1 MLDTASD
8 ISIGRI
14 EFLENI
20 RLARKT
26 TTVQG
31 VGGEGVFEVE
41 GDFSLDEKHFLT
53 LFASAPSEL
62 PPGIVALIENKHLA
76 ELSVSLDYAQA
87 HPGAPLQDAIAFGS
101 CPREGAAHLGLRTP
115 PLAGLAVYFLIS
127 GSATGLSVV
136 VETLTFIKVALSLFL
151 SLLVWMVLQ
160 WVHTAPLSN
169 ARPPVRDG
177 AMAQALTSLTD
188 RKIQH
193 ALCPPRSHLRMAPNP

>member
-8 ISIGRI
+8 ISIGRV

-41 GDFSLDEKHFLT
+41 GEFSLDEKHFLT

-62 PPGIVALIENKHLA
+62 PPGIVALIGNQHLV

-87 HPGAPLQDAIAFGS
+87 HPGAPLEDAIAFGL
-101 CPREGAAHLGLRTP
+101 CPKDDKALACLPTLRLALLAIGSLVAGIAIGL
-115 PLAGLAVYFLIS
+115 FMD
-127 GSATGLSVV
+127 
-136 VETLTFIKVALSLFL
+136 VETQNILQIAFSLSS
-151 SLLVWMVLQ
+151 SLLVWMILQ
-160 WVHTAPLSN
+160 WAHSTPPSN
-169 ARPPVRDG
+169 ARPPVRG
-177 AMAQALTSLTD
+177 GKVA
-188 RKIQH
+188 
-193 ALCPPRSHLRMAPNP
+193 